1 MSPSG
6 TSSILA
12 VRVAPSARRD
22 DLAWEEGRGW
32 TASVAAPPTDG
43 RANDRLC
50 AFVARDVLGIA
61 PSRVRVRLG
70 SSGRQKALEI
80 ELSPTELETALVAW
94 RVRRTD
100 DQR

>member
-6 TSSILA
+6 ASSTLA
-12 VRVAPSARRD
+12 LRVAPGARRD

-32 TASVAAPPTDG
+32 KAHVAAPPTDG

-61 PSRVRVRLG
+61 PSRVRVRAG
-70 SSGRQKALEI
+70 ASGRQKSLEI
-80 ELSPTELETALVAW
+80 ELTPEALAAALTAW
-94 RVRRTD
+94 RARREHA
-100 DQR
+100 